1 MAKNHT
7 VFNGTHCAYWDVDS
21 LNLVGIATTE
31 IDNGTF
37 LTLGAMSPKND
48 GAYEFT
54 VTAGTDPDLIAGTPP
69 QGYNV
74 DAQVYDDPRYFTN
87 EAGKPI
93 SVKRLITGD
102 CIELSVGAFTATPS
116 STDIYAK
123 VVPGGKLTAQVS
135 KTGADFQILGAR
147 TMDIGGEFIS
157 TYVLMKLK
165 SDTQDV

>member
-7 VFNGTHCAYWDVDS
+7 ILNGTHCAYWDVDS

-37 LTLGAMSPKND
+37 LTLDAMSPAGD

-54 VTAGTDPDLIAGTPP
+54 VTAGANPDFVAGTPP

-87 EAGKPI
+87 EIGKPI
-93 SVKRLITGD
+93 SVKRLLKGD
-102 CIELSVGAFTATPS
+102 CIEVSVGAFT
-116 STDIYAK
+116 TDPQDNKFAK
-123 VVPGGKLTAQVS
+123 VAVSGKLTAQANNTS
-135 KTGADFQILGAR
+135 SDAHFQILGAR
-147 TMDIGGEFIS
+147 TMDIGGEFVK
-157 TYVLMKLK
+157 TWVLMKL
-165 SDTQDV
+165 V

>member
-1 MAKNHT
+1 MAKNHI

-21 LNLVGIATTE
+21 LNLVGIAAAD

-37 LTLGAMSPKND
+37 LALGAMSPASD

-54 VTAGTDPDLIAGTPP
+54 VTAGANADLIAGTPP

-93 SVKRLITGD
+93 SVKRLIKGD
-102 CIELSVGAFTATPS
+102 CIEVSVGAFTEAPATNKF
-116 STDIYAK
+116 AK
-123 VVPGGKLTAQVS
+123 VASTGKLTAQANNTS
-135 KTGADFQILGAR
+135 SDADFQIIGAR
-147 TMDIGGEFIS
+147 TMDIGGDAVN
-157 TYVLMKLK
+157 TWVLMKI
-165 SDTQDV
+165 V

>member
-7 VFNGTHCAYWDVDS
+7 VFNGTHAAYWDVDS
-21 LNLVGIATTE
+21 LNLVGIASTD

-37 LTLGAMSPKND
+37 LTLGAMSPAQD

-54 VTAGTDPDLIAGTPP
+54 VTAGVNADLIAGTPS

-93 SVKRLITGD
+93 SVKRLIKGD
-102 CIELSVGAFTATPS
+102 CIELSEGAFTTAPS
-116 STDIYAK
+116 TNKYAK
-123 VVPGGKLTAQVS
+123 VVAGGKLTAQAAD
-135 KTGADFQILGAR
+135 TGADFQILGAR
-147 TMDIGGEFIS
+147 TMDIGGEFIP
-157 TYVLMKLK
+157 TYVLMKLA
-165 SDTQDV
+165 

>member
-7 VFNGTHCAYWDVDS
+7 ILNGTHCAYWAIDS
-21 LNLVGIATTE
+21 LNLCGIATTE

-37 LTLGAMSPKND
+37 LTLGAMSPAGD

-54 VTAGTDPDLIAGTPP
+54 VTAGVNADLIAGTPP

-93 SVKRLITGD
+93 SVKRLVKGD
-102 CIELSVGAFTATPS
+102 VIELTVGAFTADPAANK
-116 STDIYAK
+116 YAK
-123 VVPGGKLTAQVS
+123 VVAGGKLTAQAS
-135 KTGADFQILGAR
+135 DANADFKIEG
-147 TMDIGGEFIS
+147 TENISIGGEAVTGYI
-157 TYVLMKLK
+157 LRKLA
-165 SDTQDV
+165 

>member
-7 VFNGTHCAYWDVDS
+7 VFNGTHACYWDCDA
-21 LNLVGIATTE
+21 LNLVGIAATD

-37 LTLGAMSPKND
+37 LTLGDMSPAQD

-54 VTAGTDPDLIAGTPP
+54 VTAGVNADLIAGTPP

-93 SVKRLITGD
+93 SVKRLIKGD
-102 CIELSVGAFTATPS
+102 CIELSEDAFTAAPAA
-116 STDIYAK
+116 DKYAK
-123 VVPGGKLTAQVS
+123 VVANGKLTAQAAD
-135 KTGADFQILGAR
+135 TGADFQILGAR
-147 TMDIGGEFIS
+147 TMDIGGEFIP
-157 TYVLMKLK
+157 TYVLMKLA
-165 SDTQDV
+165 

>member
-1 MAKNHT
+1 MAKNHI
-7 VFNGTHCAYWDVDS
+7 VFNGTHAAFWDVDS
-21 LNLVGIATTE
+21 LNLVGIADAD

-37 LTLGAMSPKND
+37 LTLGAMSPKSNGAIN

-54 VTAGTDPDLIAGTPP
+54 VQAGVNADLIAGTPP

-93 SVKRLITGD
+93 SVKRLIKGD
-102 CIELSVGAFTATPS
+102 YIELSEDAFTTAPATNK
-116 STDIYAK
+116 YAK
-123 VVPGGKLTAQVS
+123 VVVDGKLTAQAND
-135 KTGADFQILGAR
+135 TGADFQIVGTR

-157 TYVLMKLK
+157 TYVLMKLA
-165 SDTQDV
+165 